1 MGGSSS
7 RFDGGAEGREED
19 LFFVLP
25 VELLPCFGETAGTLF
40 GGQGVPVLQG
50 LADVAGKAL
59 QVLAVIVSAWVIGQW
74 AGEGAC
80 AIAFKDSSD
89 FGEISCKDGN
99 SGIGKVRYAVGKGIT
114 VVEAKVLQQA

>member
-80 AIAFKDSSD
+80 AIAFKTLR
-89 FGEISCKDGN
+89 IS
-99 SGIGKVRYAVGKGIT
+99 GKSVARMGTPAL
-114 VVEAKVLQQA
+114 AKSAMRLGRE